1 MKKWI
6 ALVSI
11 ALILMMGLSALAE
24 GATIS
29 AHGVGTVGMTA
40 DHAVITF
47 GVRRSSTDI
56 AEAQSYVNETL
67 SRALDRLR
75 EKGVTDEDICTRDI
89 RISEDYSYSAD
100 GMFDQKQPYIVENNV
115 SVTIR
120 DIDSVG
126 DCMDAVFAAG
136 VNSFTELRFAASD
149 TKNESRRAMAL
160 AVEDARTHAEVLAGA
175 AGMKL
180 GAVLS
185 ITDSGESGYYY
196 PMSNGLYEK
205 MEAEA
210 DAGGFANVVFNT
222 DLQVSA
228 TATLVYELLPMDE

>member
-6 ALVSI
+6 AAVL
-11 ALILMMGLSALAE
+11 ALALMLGLSALAE
-24 GATIS
+24 GASIS

-40 DHAVITF
+40 DHAVISF

-56 AEAQSYVNETL
+56 AEAQTYVNDTL
-67 SRALDRLR
+67 SLALDRLR
-75 EKGVTDEDICTRDI
+75 EKGVTDEDIFTRDI
-89 RISEDYSYSAD
+89 RISEDYSYSSD
-100 GMFDQKQPYIVENNV
+100 GLFDQKQPYIVENNV

-120 DIDSVG
+120 DIDRVG
-126 DCMDAVFAAG
+126 ECMDAVFAAG

-149 TKNESRRAMAL
+149 TKKEQQRAMAL
-160 AVEDARTHAEVLAGA
+160 AVEDARTRAEVLAQA

-185 ITDSGESGYYY
+185 IADSGESGFYY

-205 MEAEA
+205 EEVTS
-210 DAGGFANVVFNT
+210 DARGFANMVFNT
-222 DLQVSA
+222 DLQISA
-228 TATLVYELLPMDE
+228 TATIVYELLPAEE